1 MSDFHRSDRCPMP
14 FDMLNQWLMLAA
26 NLGVIAGIAFLAV
39 EISQNTEA
47 VGRTITRTLNDDVSQ
62 M

>member
-1 MSDFHRSDRCPMP
+1 MP
-14 FDMLNQWLMLAA
+14 FDKLNQWLMLAT

-47 VGRTITRTLNDDVSQ
+47 GGRTITRTLSDDVSS